1 MVAEEQDSGRRYA
14 GNSELVAAF
23 LFMHRELT
31 ETIHRLCRAK
41 GPEALKN
48 HASDA
53 LECLISTQSE
63 SPAPLEH
70 LLGLRIQTYLDLFG
84 PMTFVKAVAAE
95 YELEGVV
102 EEYMANRPA
111 PHAVSRGDT
120 QRLSHA
126 ASPRRDASS

>member
-1 MVAEEQDSGRRYA
+1 MAEEQVSGMRYA

-41 GPEALKN
+41 GPEALQN

-53 LECLISTQSE
+53 LECLISPEPGSR
-63 SPAPLEH
+63 APLDH
-70 LLGLRIQTYLDLFG
+70 LLGLRIETYLDLFG

-95 YELEGVV
+95 YGLEEVV
-102 EEYMANRPA
+102 EEY
-111 PHAVSRGDT
+111 SRSVPIGI
-120 QRLSHA
+120 Q
-126 ASPRRDASS
+126 PR

>member
-1 MVAEEQDSGRRYA
+1 MKYA

-31 ETIHRLCRAK
+31 ETIHRLCRAD

-53 LECLISTQSE
+53 LECLISARPE
-63 SPAPLEH
+63 SPAPLDH

-84 PMTFVKAVAAE
+84 PLTFVKAVAAE
-95 YELEGVV
+95 YELEDVV
-102 EEYMANRPA
+102 EAYEVSPSVV
-111 PHAVSRGDT
+111 HAVNRGDT
-120 QRLSHA
+120 QS
-126 ASPRRDASS
+126 